1 MGDSTRHKALKAGSK
16 RLDEHLDIVTMV
28 RNNTA
33 LATLLRLMFSREE
46 RMMLRQQRR
55 QKVLLINKKKTTVLS
70 NSSDSDIVYQRL
82 NARP

>member
-1 MGDSTRHKALKAGSK
+1 MGDKTRHRALKAGSK
-16 RLDEHLDIVTMV
+16 RLDEHLDIVKMV
-28 RNNTA
+28 RYNTA

-55 QKVLLINKKKTTVLS
+55 QKVLSIKNKTTVLS